1 MNLLSQQNGPMP
13 MPNSYQVVAGNTT
26 VQINILCTALKTYL
40 IRVI

>member
-13 MPNSYQVVAGNTT
+13 MPTSCQTVAVNTS
-26 VQINILCTALKTYL
+26 VEINILCTALKTYL